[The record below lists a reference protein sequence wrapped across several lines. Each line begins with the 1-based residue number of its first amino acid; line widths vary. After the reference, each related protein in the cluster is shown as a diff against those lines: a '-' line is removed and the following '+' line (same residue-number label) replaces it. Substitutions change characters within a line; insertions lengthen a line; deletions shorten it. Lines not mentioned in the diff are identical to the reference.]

1 MVQLIKNTKTFR
13 LFARP
18 SFVEGMA
25 RVLDLGSTLNT
36 YNYSKSAESADRI
49 AIADDWMMVGVDM
62 REALKE
68 YARAGRQKSHS

>member
-1 MVQLIKNTKTFR
+1 
-13 LFARP
+13 
-18 SFVEGMA
+18 MA